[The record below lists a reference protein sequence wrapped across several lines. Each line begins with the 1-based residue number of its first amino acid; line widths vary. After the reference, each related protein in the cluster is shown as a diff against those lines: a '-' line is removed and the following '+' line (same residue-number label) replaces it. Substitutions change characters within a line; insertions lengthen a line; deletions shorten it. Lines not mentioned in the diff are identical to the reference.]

1 VAGVRIDGVIFD
13 LDGTI
18 VDHRGSV
25 VAALRGWLPGLGAS
39 LDEDLLAAWLA
50 AERRHFP
57 DWQARRIA
65 FAEQRRRRLRD
76 FLPLI
81 GHRVGDDEQLDSVFT
96 GYLAWYERSWIA
108 FDDVAGAV
116 RTVTGAGVP
125 IAVLTNGTAMQ
136 QNAKIAKIGWAG
148 KLGPV
153 LTAEDL
159 GVAKPD
165 PEAFLAVCCRL
176 GLSPGHVLHL
186 GDQYDLDV
194 VAAREA
200 GLQALDLDRNGTG
213 PHDES
218 ERITTLDQLGPYL
231 ERC

>member
-1 VAGVRIDGVIFD
+1 VVVVRIEGVIFD

-18 VDHRGSV
+18 LDHRGSV
-25 VAALRGWLPGLGAS
+25 ITALRGWLPELGVSA
-39 LDEDLLAAWLA
+39 DEDLLAAWLT
-50 AERRHFP
+50 AERRHYP
-57 DWQARRIA
+57 DWRARRIT
-65 FAEQRRRRLRD
+65 FAEQRRRRLKD

-81 GHRVGDDEQLDSVFT
+81 GQRVGDDEQLDSDFA

-116 RTVTGAGVP
+116 RTVTGAGLA
-125 IAVLTNGTAMQ
+125 IAVLTNGITLQ
-136 QNAKIAKIGWAG
+136 QNAKIAKVGLAG

-153 LTAEDL
+153 LTAEDI

-165 PEAFLAVCCRL
+165 PGAYLAACRRL
-176 GLSPGHVLHL
+176 DLSPGHALHL
-186 GDQYDLDV
+186 GDLYDLDV

-200 GLQALDLDRNGTG
+200 GLQALYLDRTDEG

-218 ERITTLDQLGPYL
+218 ERITTLDQLGPYI
-231 ERC
+231 EGR